1 MFFLMFLLL
10 IKTTYFSD
18 ACVFVQ
24 VVFFFNLFKMNCSF
38 ILCVSMFVYI
48 YVCVCFR
55 ASSSAS
61 TLIPLGIYLEPTLKL
76 VSFYD
81 FYINLSLVEL
91 CCCGIE

>member
-10 IKTTYFSD
+10 MKTTYFSD

-24 VVFFFNLFKMNCSF
+24 VVFFFNLFKMNCSLYSVF
-38 ILCVSMFVYI
+38 QCLCI

-81 FYINLSLVEL
+81 FYINLSSVEL